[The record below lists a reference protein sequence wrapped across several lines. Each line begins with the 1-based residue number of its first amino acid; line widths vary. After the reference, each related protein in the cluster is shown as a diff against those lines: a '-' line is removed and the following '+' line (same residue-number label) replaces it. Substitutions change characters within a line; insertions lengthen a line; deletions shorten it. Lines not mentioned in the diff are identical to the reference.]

1 MDVWMMRVRVLSID
15 HLTVD
20 TANEPIT
27 SNFEWVGGTYAV
39 GMPQGMML
47 YVPIAVGGDQDLP
60 DDLQAVVEW
69 AHAAGHEW
77 IRFDPDGDVEPSL
90 PLYDW
95 S

>member
-1 MDVWMMRVRVLSID
+1 MDVWMMQVRVLSFE
-15 HLTVD
+15 HLTMD

-39 GMPQGMML
+39 GMPEGLML
-47 YVPIAVGGDQDLP
+47 LVLSAVIGDLDLP
-60 DDLQAVVEW
+60 DDLQTVVEW
-69 AHAAGHEW
+69 AHAAGYEW

>member
-1 MDVWMMRVRVLSID
+1 MDVWMMQVRVLRID

-39 GMPQGMML
+39 GMPEGLML
-47 YVPIAVGGDQDLP
+47 YVLTAAECDLDLP
-60 DDLQAVVEW
+60 DDLRKVVEW
-69 AHAAGHEW
+69 AHDAGHEW
-77 IRFDPDGDVEPSL
+77 IRFDPEGDIEPSL